1 VITIGYI
8 EVVCSQDLAV
18 VSSCFIPPQFVHVC
32 TVQHFLFHFIVP
44 TDDDDGPL
52 VL

>member
-18 VSSCFIPPQFVHVC
+18 VSSCVHSCFGTRWWCV
-32 TVQHFLFHFIVP
+32 
-44 TDDDDGPL
+44 
-52 VL
+52 VLS